1 MNIEVQVYDN
11 GDHTAI
17 VWLPKD
23 GAPIDGC
30 LGFAIKRDNNGAE
43 DYLHSFV
50 GFTEGA
56 TFPKDPQSWWQWPLQ
71 RYMWWD
77 YHVKCGDTV
86 KYQVIPVTGTP
97 DNLQLNVNLASDW
110 TPEMKVSGQ
119 CTQSMEAYFNKG
131 IVAAQWVSREL
142 DQEAQ
147 GKNRKTAINDIIKH
161 PGDPLRDALAG
172 LLKVEILKLLDDAKD
187 GQVYAALYEL
197 NDPELEARLTA
208 MKGNAHV
215 VLANGAFSSKKPDE
229 NADARAAL
237 KKAGV
242 DLHDRMVGSGHF
254 AHNKFAVI
262 CDANGK
268 AQKVLTGSTNWS
280 VTGLCTQANNGLI
293 INDASVADCFLQ
305 QWNRLKE
312 AGNGFPADLK
322 SANSEIK
329 QFTVD
334 GVKVT
339 PWFAPTT
346 NGQDLD
352 YARKL
357 IANAKTG
364 ILFLFFNPG
373 TYTEDPTKETL
384 LQDVLARQKDN
395 LYIRGVVNQQIKNL
409 VTLVGDPTQTGKPVP
424 HAAMVPANIKKA
436 FHNWEDELLGA
447 SMVMVH
453 SKCIVLDPFGD
464 YPVLMTGSHNLGF
477 KASHANDDNLVI
489 LEGPEAAPLAVA
501 YAVNIIAIYQNY
513 RWNSYVTQHSQD
525 PNAWHGLQG
534 DDKWQAGHLTGS
546 GLDEIK
552 FWTTGP
558 AGAAAHSAAASAS
571 EGTPHTAA
579 HKTPRK
585 QTVKTTS
592 TRQRKS

>member
-1 MNIEVQVYDN
+1 
-11 GDHTAI
+11 
-17 VWLPKD
+17 
-23 GAPIDGC
+23 
-30 LGFAIKRDNNGAE
+30 
-43 DYLHSFV
+43 
-50 GFTEGA
+50 
-56 TFPKDPQSWWQWPLQ
+56 
-71 RYMWWD
+71 
-77 YHVKCGDTV
+77 
-86 KYQVIPVTGTP
+86 
-97 DNLQLNVNLASDW
+97 
-110 TPEMKVSGQ
+110 
-119 CTQSMEAYFNKG
+119 
-131 IVAAQWVSREL
+131 
-142 DQEAQ
+142 
-147 GKNRKTAINDIIKH
+147 
-161 PGDPLRDALAG
+161 
-172 LLKVEILKLLDDAKD
+172 
-187 GQVYAALYEL
+187 
-197 NDPELEARLTA
+197 
-208 MKGNAHV
+208 
-215 VLANGAFSSKKPDE
+215 
-229 NADARAAL
+229 
-237 KKAGV
+237 
-242 DLHDRMVGSGHF
+242 
-254 AHNKFAVI
+254 
-262 CDANGK
+262 
-268 AQKVLTGSTNWS
+268 
-280 VTGLCTQANNGLI
+280 
-293 INDASVADCFLQ
+293 
-305 QWNRLKE
+305 
-312 AGNGFPADLK
+312 
-322 SANSEIK
+322 
-329 QFTVD
+329 
-334 GVKVT
+334 
-339 PWFAPTT
+339 
-346 NGQDLD
+346 
-352 YARKL
+352 
-357 IANAKTG
+357 
-364 ILFLFFNPG
+364 
-373 TYTEDPTKETL
+373 
-384 LQDVLARQKDN
+384 
-395 LYIRGVVNQQIKNL
+395 VVNQQIKNL